1 MKNLFDIKDNVTVI
15 TGGTGVLGRTIAKYL
30 ALNGAKVIILGRKED
45 VGQAIVDDIKNDG
58 GQCEFMKTDVM
69 DEACVQKNCDDIIAN
84 FVRIDTL
91 LNAAGGNMPGATIGP
106 DKTFFDLDASQFSK
120 VLELNLTG
128 TVIPTQIFLKPMVK
142 QGKGSIIN
150 FSSMAAFRPMTRVCG
165 YAAAK
170 AGISNFTQ
178 YMATECAKKFGEGI
192 RVNAIAPGFFITEQN
207 RSLLTNPDGT
217 YTQRGQ
223 DVIRQT
229 PFGRMGEPEELC
241 GTIHYLMSDAS
252 KFVTGTVA
260 VVDGDKISVRDY
272 EEAKERNVG
281 GRNNLTS
288 DQTYEISNSTLEQ
301 MIKDNIMGK
310 EYEAAGFGVTTDE
323 LMDQLTGE
331 KPHQWAIQN
340 FGDGNG
346 NVDKQRVNDYIQ
358 NLSTMPAEYYN
369 QWVEIEKYLKK
380 DRLEQKF
387 NMDIRS
393 RFMGEIFRE

>member
-15 TGGTGVLGRTIAKYL
+15 TGGTGILGRTIAKYL

-45 VGQAIVDDIKNDG
+45 VGQTIVDDIKNEG

-69 DEACVQKNCDDIIAN
+69 NEACVEKNCNDIITKYGR
-84 FVRIDTL
+84 VDTL

-106 DKTFFDLDASQFSK
+106 DKTIFDLDATQFSK

-128 TVIPTQIFLKPMVK
+128 TLIPTQIFLKPMVK

-229 PFGRMGEPEELC
+229 PFGRMGAPEELC

-260 VVDGDKISVRDY
+260 VVDG
-272 EEAKERNVG
+272 G
-281 GRNNLTS
+281 F
-288 DQTYEISNSTLEQ
+288 
-301 MIKDNIMGK
+301 NIFAM
-310 EYEAAGFGVTTDE
+310 
-323 LMDQLTGE
+323 
-331 KPHQWAIQN
+331 
-340 FGDGNG
+340 
-346 NVDKQRVNDYIQ
+346 
-358 NLSTMPAEYYN
+358 
-369 QWVEIEKYLKK
+369 
-380 DRLEQKF
+380 
-387 NMDIRS
+387 
-393 RFMGEIFRE
+393 